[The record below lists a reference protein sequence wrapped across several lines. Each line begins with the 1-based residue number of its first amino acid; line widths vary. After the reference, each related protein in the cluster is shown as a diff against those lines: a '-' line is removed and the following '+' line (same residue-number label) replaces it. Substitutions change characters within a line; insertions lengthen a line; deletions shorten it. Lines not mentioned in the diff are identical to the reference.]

1 MALLT
6 EQQAAELLQVSQSYL
21 RKIRYNGSGPRF
33 LKLGRLVRYKRSDL
47 MAWATCSTC
56 PECCGEGCF
65 DGEDDWGQRHY
76 AECPV
81 CDGTGEVDEET
92 HEALTKET
100 EG

>member
-1 MALLT
+1 
-6 EQQAAELLQVSQSYL
+6 
-21 RKIRYNGSGPRF
+21 
-33 LKLGRLVRYKRSDL
+33 